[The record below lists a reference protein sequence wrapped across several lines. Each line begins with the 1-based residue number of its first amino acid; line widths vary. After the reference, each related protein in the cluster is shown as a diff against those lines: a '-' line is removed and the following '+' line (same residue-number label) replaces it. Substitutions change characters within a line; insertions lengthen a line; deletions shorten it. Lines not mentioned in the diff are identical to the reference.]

1 MARGR
6 HPRPRGA
13 AISTIDRLLE
23 LATQRHRAGDL
34 PEARGLY
41 AQILAADPN
50 QDVAL
55 FRSGL
60 LELQEG
66 RLQAA
71 LRSIHQAT
79 LAAPTNGRYQFGLG
93 QVLDALQRWDE
104 AADAYRRALA
114 DDPSSHDARIAL
126 GVALQRG
133 GRPNQAAAAYRSA
146 LQLKAEDPATLGNL
160 GAALREMGDVD
171 AAINIL
177 ERAAALDP
185 LSASHAVNLGV
196 ALNQR
201 RDFPAAY
208 SVLRALLDREPGN
221 PDAAFN
227 LGNALRGLGRAR
239 EAVTCLRLAADSRPG
254 FADALNN
261 LGNAHKELGDFA
273 SAMGAFEESLRAR
286 PDHVAA
292 LNNAGCLLR
301 TLGRSEEAE
310 DMLRRGLAIEPCHP
324 ALYDNLGNVLKDAGE
339 LDEAIACFR
348 RSLELDPSNPTT
360 HGNLAYALCFQSPT
374 PEPVRA
380 EYERWS
386 ARFAAPVHR
395 LEEGKRRDL
404 SADRRLNIGY
414 VSADFRDHCQTLFTL
429 PLLSRHDHDRFR
441 ICCYSSVE
449 RPDAYTER
457 ISAHADAWR
466 EVRALDDESLSR
478 VIRDDRI
485 DVLVDL
491 TMHMS
496 NGRPLVF
503 ARKPAPVQI
512 AWLAY
517 PGTTGMDAIDY
528 RLSDP
533 RLDPDGFER
542 HYTERTLRLPDSFW
556 CYDPL
561 TEALPVGGLPALERG
576 HLTLGCLNN
585 PCKLTDRTLSLW
597 SAVMRA
603 LSTARLLLMVPA
615 GRHRRRLIERL
626 AAHGIESHRLDFVAF
641 RPRAEYLRTYQLI
654 DFGLDTFPYNG
665 HTTSLDALWMGVPT
679 VTRVGETCVG
689 RGGLSQLHQLGLA
702 ELAAYTDE
710 SFANVAVALG
720 SDLPRLAA
728 VRASLRARL
737 ESSALMDGARFARNI
752 EAAYRTAWIRYV
764 HSVSPVRDVSE

>member
-1 MARGR
+1 M
-6 HPRPRGA
+6 
-13 AISTIDRLLE
+13 LE
-23 LATQRHRAGDL
+23 SATQRHRDGDF
-34 PEARGLY
+34 PEARRLY
-41 AQILAADPN
+41 AQILAANPN
-50 QDVAL
+50 QEVAL

-60 LELQEG
+60 LDLQEG
-66 RLQAA
+66 RLEAA

-79 LAAPTNGRYQFGLG
+79 LAAPNEGRYAFGLG
-93 QVLDALQRWDE
+93 QVLDALQRWDQ

-114 DDPSSHDARIAL
+114 LDPASHDAHLAL

-133 GRPNQAAAAYRSA
+133 GRSNQAVAAYRTA
-146 LQLKAEDPATLGNL
+146 LELNAGDPVTLGYL
-160 GAALREMGDVD
+160 GAALRETGDVD
-171 AAINIL
+171 AAIIVL

-185 LSASHAVNLGV
+185 RSASHAVNLGV

-227 LGNALRGLGRAR
+227 LGNALRGLGRSR
-239 EAVTCLRLAADSRPG
+239 EAVICFRLAADLRAG

-261 LGNAHKELGDFA
+261 LGNAHKELGEFA
-273 SAMGAFEESLRAR
+273 LAMAAFEEALRAR
-286 PDHVAA
+286 PDHIAA

-301 TLGRSEEAE
+301 TLGRIDEAE
-310 DMLRRGLAIEPCHP
+310 DMLRRGLAIDPRHP

-360 HGNLAYALCFQSPT
+360 HGNLAYALCFQSST

-386 ARFAAPVHR
+386 ERFAAPVHR
-395 LEEGKRRDL
+395 LEKDERRDL
-404 SADRRLNIGY
+404 STGRRLNIGY

-429 PLLSRHDHDRFR
+429 PLLSRHDHSRFR
-441 ICCYSSVE
+441 IFCYSGVE
-449 RPDAYTER
+449 RPDAYTGR
-457 ISAHADAWR
+457 ISAHADVWR
-466 EVRALDDESLSR
+466 EVRALDDEALSR
-478 VIRDDRI
+478 LIRDDRI

-528 RLSDP
+528 RLSDQ

-542 HYTERTLRLPDSFW
+542 YYTERTLYLPDSFW

-561 TEALPVGGLPALERG
+561 TEALPVGELPALERG

-585 PCKLTDRTLSLW
+585 PCKLTDWTLSLW
-597 SAVMRA
+597 SRVMRA
-603 LSTARLLLMVPA
+603 LPTARLLLMIPQ
-615 GRHRRRLIERL
+615 GRHRGHLIERL
-626 AAHGIESHRLDFVAF
+626 AARGIEPPRLDFVAF
-641 RPRAEYLRTYQLI
+641 RPRADYLRTYQLI
-654 DFGLDTFPYNG
+654 DFCLDTLPYNG

-679 VTRVGETCVG
+679 VTRVGATCVG

-702 ELAAYTDE
+702 ELAAHTDE
-710 SFANVAVALG
+710 AFANIAVALG
-720 SDLPRLAA
+720 RDLPRLAA
-728 VRASLRARL
+728 LRSSLRTRL

-752 EAAYRTAWIRYV
+752 EAAYRTAWNRYAL
-764 HSVSPVRDVSE
+764 SSARGVSE